1 MIPVT
6 LIKID
11 TFFNLFAKNLIL
23 NTGPIGFRKIE
34 DDFFQVQ
41 TIILTYLH
49 VQILNTQKHRISPPI
64 NLHYQ
69 NYKTQLYSLYHRKFI
84 RPL

>member
-1 MIPVT
+1 VIPVT

-34 DDFFQVQ
+34 DDFFQV
-41 TIILTYLH
+41 
-49 VQILNTQKHRISPPI
+49 
-64 NLHYQ
+64 
-69 NYKTQLYSLYHRKFI
+69 
-84 RPL
+84 